1 MKKANFSFIF
11 YLSYLIMSVRDQK
24 YIFDLEKK
32 FLRTDLPE
40 IRPGYVVRVWTK
52 VKEKDKERLSH
63 FDGIVISIRGRGT
76 GKTFTVRNIVGGVGV
91 ERIFPYYSPYIEKI
105 EILRK
110 IPVRRAKLYYLRYR
124 KQSELFRE

>member
-1 MKKANFSFIF
+1 
-11 YLSYLIMSVRDQK
+11 MSVKDQK

-63 FDGIVISIRGRGT
+63 FDGIVISIRGRGA

-110 IPVRRAKLYYLRYR
+110 IPVRRAKLYYLRYK